1 MSDETVM
8 LTSDSPA
15 EATDG
20 MGMREA
26 FSDFVDSAA
35 GNQQEADWATPATE
49 PVVENVTDDSFL
61 DALLGIEQDQAPG
74 NVPYERFRE
83 VNERAKQVGPLSDEL
98 GIWRDV
104 IDEFKQ
110 QGFNSA
116 ADVRAALEAQQREAE
131 EVAIRE
137 RYEAL
142 QNANVLDAQSA
153 YAQQEAEIT
162 KLRYERQMAQVQ
174 EYMVAQQTAQAIQS
188 YPLAQRAP
196 ELVNNLVASGVEP
209 TAAAEF
215 VHNQVKA
222 LAKTLVPEL
231 TNKLS
236 ARTPA
241 PVSGGQPASN
251 PQRPAPTGTGLSTLT
266 QLLGISRQQNSV

>member
-35 GNQQEADWATPATE
+35 GNQQEADGAIPASE

-61 DALLGIEQDQAPG
+61 ESLLGLEDQTPG

-83 VNERAKQVGPLSDEL
+83 VNERAKQVGQLSDEL

-215 VHNQVKA
+215 VHNQFKA
-222 LAKTLVPEL
+222 LAKTWVPEL